1 MCLIHDCSSFEE
13 QFQRS
18 VDSEDSNFSREHM
31 VKARIAFFVS
41 LCFVGGRC
49 SPDVR
54 LVDEAGSLSSV
65 GLLQVKTDAG
75 FGSVCGANPA
85 AADVICRSMGYD
97 FGSVSSSP
105 CGFYGGAD
113 LCGAA
118 GSPVVSCLSMHEEC
132 ARAFLYLVEI

>member
-1 MCLIHDCSSFEE
+1 MTAQALKNSFREAST
-13 QFQRS
+13 QKFRNS
-18 VDSEDSNFSREHM
+18 SREHM

-54 LVDEAGSLSSV
+54 LVDETGSLSSV

-118 GSPVVSCLSMHEEC
+118 GSPVVSCLSMR
-132 ARAFLYLVEI
+132 ARFCIWLKFD

>member
-1 MCLIHDCSSFEE
+1 
-13 QFQRS
+13 
-18 VDSEDSNFSREHM
+18 M

-54 LVDEAGSLSSV
+54 LVDEAGSLPSV

-113 LCGAA
+113 ICGAA
-118 GSPVVSCLSMHEEC
+118 GSPVVSCLSMR
-132 ARAFLYLVEI
+132 ARFCIWLKFD